1 MKKTRF
7 FYEYSFLLAVLLGWL
22 SFCDCA
28 MVRQI
33 QVRKAE
39 LQEKRNELN
48 RQKMQEEKKTDQEVK
63 TSADTPKQTAMP
75 ERTETQ
81 KETTHISPEDA
92 EIRVALTDSDF
103 QSIYHDAV
111 TVSIDGKETVYKAGE
126 LKQKE
131 EVVSIPEQK
140 AGISILSIQR
150 QCGIPAY
157 KGRIEIHPRE
167 EGLLILNI
175 LSLEEYLKA
184 VVPSEMPSTY
194 EMEALKA
201 QAICARTYAWK
212 QMQDSGLSE
221 YGADVDDSVSYQ
233 VYQNVSPQE
242 TTTRA
247 VKETEGIILSQN
259 GQPVEAYYFS
269 TSAGMTSTDEIWGAA
284 HASSY
289 LKSVPCEFDSEEPW
303 SSWEVTIPRAVLEE
317 KASSVLGLTGKL
329 KAAAVR
335 KKSQSGAVTELEVT
349 TESGTEKLNGEYAI
363 REFLSPEDCQITEK
377 DGSTTKGGTLLPS
390 AYFEITEQKDE
401 GITLKGGGYGHGVGM
416 SQTAA
421 DEMAKE
427 GYTCEEILD
436 YFFRNIQFG
445 NIYDGNYDGK

>member
-7 FYEYSFLLAVLLGWL
+7 FYEYPFLLAVLLGWL
-22 SFCDCA
+22 SLCDCA
-28 MVRQI
+28 MARQV

-48 RQKMQEEKKTDQEVK
+48 RQKVQEKTAEQEVS
-63 TSADTPKQTAMP
+63 TSADTQKQETMS
-75 ERTETQ
+75 RKTENKKKAGIRQ
-81 KETTHISPEDA
+81 EV

-103 QSIYHDAV
+103 QSIYHDTV
-111 TVSIDGKETVYKAGE
+111 TVSLNGKEMVYEADE
-126 LKQKE
+126 LKQNE
-131 EVVSIPEQK
+131 EVISIPEQDT
-140 AGISILSIQR
+140 GISIPSIQR

-157 KGRIEIHPRE
+157 KGRIEIHPEE
-167 EGLLILNI
+167 EGLLLLNI
-175 LSLEEYLKA
+175 LPLEEYLKA

-212 QMQDSGLSE
+212 QMQDGRLSK

-233 VYQNVSPQE
+233 VYQNVAPQE

-247 VKETEGIILSQN
+247 VEETEGIILSQN

-269 TSAGMTSTDEIWGAA
+269 TSAGMTSTDEIWGADD
-284 HASSY
+284 ASAY

-303 SSWEVTIPRAVLEE
+303 SAWEVTIPRENLEK
-317 KASSVLGLTGKL
+317 KAESLLNLTGSF
-329 KAAAVR
+329 KAVSIR
-335 KKSQSGAVTELEVT
+335 KKSQSGAVTELSVT
-349 TESGTEKLNGEYAI
+349 TESGSGELTGEYDI
-363 REFLSPEDCQITEK
+363 REFLSPKDCQITEK

-390 AYFEITEQKDE
+390 AYFEILSQNQK

-421 DEMAKE
+421 NEMAKE
-427 GYTCEEILD
+427 GYTCEEILN
-436 YFFRNIQFG
+436 YFFRDIEFG
-445 NIYDGNYDGK
+445 TLYNGNYDGK